1 MILRGGAPM
10 RVAPSRYAALQ
21 PRPADDPQHAVRLD
35 VQSPPRHVRGLDAR
49 PRLGQRNFRVTQPLG
64 HRDRVAPLIAVQRGR
79 AQQAVL
85 RQPAGEDVAVGQVA
99 PAIVEV
105 GLQCKALAGPETIA
119 PRLADLHHGH
129 RDLVALDD
137 RPPGQVAAVEPRVA
151 PALADD
157 LDIGIA
163 QPHGVG
169 THEDLI
175 RRGARGRPTRRLAL
189 HAEVLDP
196 GAEERPGE
204 HGVGDAVE
212 VRHHVC
218 VSYAC
223 RICFPAD
230 HTANRGFAQIRDS
243 LASGR
248 ASRGD
253 CASVR
258 RGIDPLTRTAMP
270 HHVHD

>member
-1 MILRGGAPM
+1 MSSKPPSVSAWASACVIRRGQPVTQHRRGPGDLVEQ
-10 RVAPSRYAALQ
+10 RSRDIGRDDLARRRADEGRAQPIRALQ

-35 VQSPPRHVRGLDAR
+35 VQPPPRHVGRLDAR
-49 PRLGQRNFRVTQPLG
+49 PRLGQRHFRVTQPFG
-64 HRDRVAPLIAVQRGR
+64 HRDRVAPLVAVQRGR

-105 GLQCKALAGPETIA
+105 GLERKALAGPETIA
-119 PRLADLHHGH
+119 PRLADLHDGH

-157 LDIGIA
+157 LDIGVA
-163 QPHGVG
+163 EPDRVG
-169 THEDLI
+169 AHQDLI
-175 RRGARGRPTRRLAL
+175 RRGARGRPARRLAV

-212 VRHHVC
+212 VVRHVC
-218 VSYAC
+218 VS
-223 RICFPAD
+223 
-230 HTANRGFAQIRDS
+230 
-243 LASGR
+243 
-248 ASRGD
+248 
-253 CASVR
+253 
-258 RGIDPLTRTAMP
+258 
-270 HHVHD
+270 